1 MEPLDHHR
9 CVPPRTQDRL
19 LANSLEI
26 GGTVGLTTA
35 GTGGSANNPPTS
47 GVTSALGYFAQPI
60 DYDIDRYDL
69 TAAYG
74 NQRFQVQVGY
84 TFSNFKDNL
93 TEFDA
98 QNPFNLN
105 PTTTFGTSAAS
116 LSAPYRCR
124 RRIRHIRSS

>member
-1 MEPLDHHR
+1 M
-9 CVPPRTQDRL
+9 
-19 LANSLEI
+19 
-26 GGTVGLTTA
+26 TTA
-35 GTGGSANNPPTS
+35 GTGGSANQAPTS

-74 NQRFQVQVGY
+74 NERFQVQLGY

-105 PTTTFGTSAAS
+105 PTTTFGTRPRPERALLAATVEFGAS
-116 LSAPYRCR
+116 GQADAGL
-124 RRIRHIRSS
+124 